1 MELRTMFFKNMSFEQ
16 QVVLMSS
23 TDIVMGMHGAAFV
36 NIMFMRPRSGFME
49 FFSPIAHNL
58 YYENMARKTD
68 LVYVGVAR
76 NRVAPSKRKIAD
88 GRNKNI
94 IVDVNMVMR
103 QFVPL
108 VNDVFEQKY
117 FLVS

>member
-1 MELRTMFFKNMSFEQ
+1 MSFEQ

-49 FFSPIAHNL
+49 FFSPIARIF
-58 YYENMARKTD
+58 YYEYMAKKTD
-68 LVYVGVAR
+68 LVYVGISR
-76 NRVAPSKRKIAD
+76 NRIAPS
-88 GRNKNI
+88 NKNI
-94 IVDVNMVMR
+94 IVDVNFVVK

-108 VNDVFEQKY
+108 VSDVFEQKY
-117 FLVS
+117 YIVS

>member
-1 MELRTMFFKNMSFEQ
+1 MFFKNMSFEQ

-49 FFSPIAHNL
+49 FFSPIARIF
-58 YYENMARKTD
+58 YYEYMAKKTD
-68 LVYVGVAR
+68 LVYVGISR
-76 NRVAPSKRKIAD
+76 NRIAPSKKKIPD

-94 IVDVNMVMR
+94 IVDVNFVVK

-108 VNDVFEQKY
+108 VSDVFEQKY
-117 FLVS
+117 YIVS